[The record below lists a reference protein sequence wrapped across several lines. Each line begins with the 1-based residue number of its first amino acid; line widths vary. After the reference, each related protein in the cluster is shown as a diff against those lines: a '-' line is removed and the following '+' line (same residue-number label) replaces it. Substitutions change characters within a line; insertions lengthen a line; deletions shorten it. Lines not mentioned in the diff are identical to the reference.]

1 MEQMSESKRVVIT
14 GASSGIGRAL
24 AAEYALQGATLA
36 LIARRGEK
44 LKELAASL
52 PVRSNCYPVD
62 VRDAD
67 AMSAAGRDIINRVG
81 CPDIVIA
88 NAGISAGTSTANT
101 KDANVFEQILATNVT
116 GMMLTF
122 QPFIDAMR
130 SNKRGTLAGIA
141 SVAGFRGLPG
151 ASAYCASKSAA
162 ITYLESL
169 RVELRASGVKV
180 VTVCPGFIDTPLTA
194 VNTYRM
200 PFLIDADTA
209 ARGIADAIA
218 NGKRFH
224 VLPWQMAVAGWFLRR
239 LPRSI
244 YDLAFTLVPRKPRR
258 TST

>member
-1 MEQMSESKRVVIT
+1 MVEPKRVVIT

-24 AAEYALQGATLA
+24 ASEYARQGATLA
-36 LIARRGEK
+36 LIARRGDV

-52 PVRSNCYPVD
+52 PVRSFCYSVD
-62 VRDAD
+62 VRKAD
-67 AMSAAGRDIINRVG
+67 ALSAAGQDFLDRVG
-81 CPDIVIA
+81 CPDVVIA
-88 NAGISAGTSTANT
+88 NAGISAGTSTERT
-101 KDANVFEQILATNVT
+101 EDTVVFEEILATNIT

-130 SNKRGTLAGIA
+130 ANKRGTLAGIA

-169 RVELRASGVKV
+169 RLELRDSGVKV
-180 VTVCPGFIDTPLTA
+180 VTVCPGYINTPLTE

-200 PFLIDADTA
+200 PFLLDTETA
-209 ARGIADAIA
+209 ARSIADAITR
-218 NGKRFH
+218 GKRFH
-224 VLPWQMAVAGWFLRR
+224 VLPWQMAIIGWILRR

-244 YDLAFTLVPRKPRR
+244 YDFAFALAPRKPRR
-258 TST
+258 SST